1 MGIDIREFIGL
12 SRGRRTQQGRFDV
25 NFSIAF
31 VVGLAL
37 IVLVAALIWAAA
49 RVGAPSGPSNSST
62 AKAEKPSPATQS
74 SKQIE
79 IETIRIEPG
88 TFKMGDPA
96 DTDITSDDY
105 VHEVTLTKPY
115 LIGKYPVTVAQFSR
129 FVSDAGFRTSAERNG
144 FAFVHADVA
153 ELFHAQP
160 GLNWRT
166 AFPDLADSVP
176 VVCVSWYDARAFCKW
191 MEGKTHKTTRLPTE
205 AEWEY
210 ACRAGT
216 DSKFN
221 VDGLPDSFSWFGGSS
236 GDHPF
241 NDQALG
247 ERSFAAYKQRV
258 IAEHCRPH
266 PVGLK
271 RPNPWGVYD
280 MHGNVWEWCYDVVA
294 PYPKQA
300 VIDPSGPDDPSPKY
314 RIARGGDWW
323 DPPSIGTSFN
333 RGWWSP
339 NCAYHHIGFRIVQ
352 QL

>member
-1 MGIDIREFIGL
+1 M
-12 SRGRRTQQGRFDV
+12 
-25 NFSIAF
+25 NFF
-31 VVGLAL
+31 GTLLVGL
-37 IVLVAALIWAAA
+37 VLVALTAALIWVVAHKSSASN
-49 RVGAPSGPSNSST
+49 PSSEP
-62 AKAEKPSPATQS
+62 
-74 SKQIE
+74 IE

-88 TFKMGDPA
+88 TFMMGDPA
-96 DTDITSDDY
+96 NTDITSDDH
-105 VHEVTLTKPY
+105 VHQVTLSKPY
-115 LIGKYPVTVAQFSR
+115 LIGKYPVTVAQFSQ
-129 FVSDAGFRTSAERNG
+129 FVSETGYRTKAETRG
-144 FAFVHADVA
+144 FAMVHADKP
-153 ELFHAQP
+153 ENFRGQK

-166 AFPDLADSVP
+166 ALPSLPDSVP
-176 VVCVSWYDARAFCKW
+176 VVCVSWDDARAFCKW
-191 MEGKTHKTTRLPTE
+191 VERKTHSKIRLPTE

-221 VDGLPDSFSWFGGSS
+221 CDGPPESFGWFGGNA
-236 GDHPF
+236 GDHHF

-247 ERSFAAYKQRV
+247 QRSFNAYKQKV
-258 IAEHCRPH
+258 IAERCTPH

-271 RPNPWGVYD
+271 RPNRWGLYD

-300 VIDPSGPDDPSPKY
+300 AVDPSGPDDPSAKY

-339 NCAYHHIGFRIVQ
+339 VHGYYHIGFRIVQ
-352 QL
+352 EP